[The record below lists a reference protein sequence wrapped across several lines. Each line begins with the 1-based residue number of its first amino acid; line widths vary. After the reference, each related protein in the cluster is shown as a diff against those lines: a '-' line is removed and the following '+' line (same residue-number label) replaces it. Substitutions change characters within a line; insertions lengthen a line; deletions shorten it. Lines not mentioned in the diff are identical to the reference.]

1 MSYESLFAN
10 PSGRT
15 SRGDFIG
22 ALITLLAAAAF
33 YFFLVKNRNGEWVL
47 VTLLYPAAVLHA
59 RRLHDMGQTAWLLL
73 IPGVLD
79 VAAISLHMGHR
90 SPELQPTAT
99 LAALVVSAGFVLW
112 GLVGKGQRQ
121 ANRFGEPA
129 AA

>member
-15 SRGDFIG
+15 PRSAFVG
-22 ALITLLAAAAF
+22 ALITLLAVAAL
-33 YFFLVKNRNGEWVL
+33 YFFMVRNRNGEWVL

-73 IPGVLD
+73 IPGAID
-79 VAAISLHMGHR
+79 VAAIWLHMG
-90 SPELQPTAT
+90 SVKLALQPT
-99 LAALVVSAGFVLW
+99 LAWAAVIVSAGFVVW
-112 GLVGKGQRQ
+112 GLVGKGQPQ